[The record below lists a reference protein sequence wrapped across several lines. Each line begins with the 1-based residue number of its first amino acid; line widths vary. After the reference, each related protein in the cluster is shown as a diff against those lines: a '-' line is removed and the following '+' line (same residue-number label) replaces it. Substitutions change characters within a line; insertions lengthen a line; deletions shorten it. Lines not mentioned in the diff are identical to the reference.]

1 MQFEDPALVLDAL
14 SHRVLRHLSA
24 SAWRKL
30 FLRPHDEVMRFA
42 PIRGTL
48 LCAAAQ
54 MPPWHD
60 GAGVQQEVE
69 FLARSHGGEVDPCP
83 HASALVRF
91 DDPQAALQMALELQQ
106 SAGDVRYQ
114 VALASGDC
122 LLATLQLE
130 DKELRVLV
138 GGAVDRVEAVMRL
151 ATPGSVRLAPETFAH
166 VQDVVLRMGH
176 CMVTTEFE
184 GEEITATS
192 LLLPPR
198 SSAQLSTF
206 AGLGLT

>member
-14 SHRVLRHLSA
+14 SHRVLRHLTPG
-24 SAWRKL
+24 AWRKL
-30 FLRPHDEVMRFA
+30 FLRPHHEVMNFTPA
-42 PIRGTL
+42 RGTF

-54 MPPWHD
+54 MPAWHD

-91 DDPQAALQMALELQQ
+91 DDPRAALQMALELQQ
-106 SAGDVRYQ
+106 SARDVRYQ
-114 VALASGDC
+114 VALASGEC
-122 LLATLQLE
+122 LLATLQL
-130 DKELRVLV
+130 DGSVLRVLV
-138 GGAVDRVEAVMRL
+138 GGAIDRVESVMSL
-151 ATPGSVRLAPETFAH
+151 ATPGSVRLAPETFAE
-166 VQDVVLRMGH
+166 VQEQVLRMGH